1 MAAKTATPP
10 ARPSSPKP
18 SRQVRPSDAGRAT
31 GQPRNS
37 PTIRGAAPTPMSAIP
52 GGDDL
57 PVADLVARAKDGD
70 QHAWDTLV
78 ERYAPLVWSICRRY
92 RLSRADADD
101 VGQDV
106 WLRLVAH
113 LDTIRDPA
121 ALPGW
126 LATTTARQS
135 AKAARAARRHRAPG
149 PVPEPGNIPDTQAVT
164 AEQELLQA
172 ERHAALRQALAQL
185 PPPCQRLLALLLED
199 PPLSYATIS
208 ARLGIPAGSIG
219 PSRARCLHKLR
230 RHPAIAALIDAE
242 SQSTANEERTPPSLF
257 PLQPCPPAPA
267 DVAVKEIL
275 NRLGQIRPYGEGNA
289 RVARKEL
296 PPRSAPPRS
305 RGFA

>member
-1 MAAKTATPP
+1 MAAKTATVP
-10 ARPSSPKP
+10 ARPGSPQPPRQGGSSGA
-18 SRQVRPSDAGRAT
+18 VHAT
-31 GQPRNS
+31 GRPGRS
-37 PTIRGAAPTPMSAIP
+37 LATRGAAGGLAAAPAPTPKDAIAEC
-52 GGDDL
+52 DDQ
-57 PVADLVARAKDGD
+57 PAADLVACAKDGD
-70 QHAWDTLV
+70 QHAWDALV

-106 WLRLVAH
+106 WLQLVAH

-135 AKAARAARRHRAPG
+135 ARAARPPREPA
-149 PVPEPGNIPDTQAVT
+149 PVPEPRDLPDPTAAM

-172 ERHAALRQALAQL
+172 ERHAALRQALASL

-219 PSRARCLHKLR
+219 PTRARCLHKLR
-230 RHPAIAALIDAE
+230 RHPAIAALIDADTHATA
-242 SQSTANEERTPPSLF
+242 SQQPARAARRPRPQPQGHSTH
-257 PLQPCPPAPA
+257 AP
-267 DVAVKEIL
+267 
-275 NRLGQIRPYGEGNA
+275 
-289 RVARKEL
+289 
-296 PPRSAPPRS
+296 
-305 RGFA
+305 